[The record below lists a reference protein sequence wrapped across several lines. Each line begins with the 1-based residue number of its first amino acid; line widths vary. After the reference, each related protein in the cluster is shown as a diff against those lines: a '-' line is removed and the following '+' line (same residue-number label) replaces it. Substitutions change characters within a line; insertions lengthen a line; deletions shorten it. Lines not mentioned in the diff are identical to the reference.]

1 MKKDVINNLGTTNKE
16 EIVNEELSQT
26 LANT

>member
-16 EIVNEELSQT
+16 KIVNEELSQT

>member
-1 MKKDVINNLGTTNKE
+1 MKKDVINNLDTTNKE